1 MRMWMLPPKLLC
13 QKHLLGEHGELHK
26 FIPTF
31 RKGYSVDKRFAPVVQ
46 IQFKGY
52 RRRHNEL
59 ADEMIR
65 RGMNHKSPLP
75 ELPDFRMHYSQYY
88 DKKVDVV
95 FNLRDLVTRCSDCR
109 DRLSKY
115 YHLELNYG

>member
-13 QKHLLGEHGELHK
+13 DKHLLGEHGELHK

-31 RKGYSVDKRFAPVVQ
+31 RKRYRVDKRFSPIVQ

-52 RRRHNEL
+52 QERHDVL
-59 ADEMIR
+59 VDEMIE

-75 ELPDFRMHYSQYY
+75 ELPDFEDIYPQYFDKEVDIEYSIS
-88 DKKVDVV
+88 
-95 FNLRDLVTRCSDCR
+95 DLKNRCEKCR
-109 DRLSKY
+109 
-115 YHLELNYG
+115 ELLCQDLK